1 VCRGKERDI
10 VFTGDAAKNR
20 AELLSRKGETSYD
33 AGASR
38 ASIDMI
44 WDFWRRREGSI
55 LVPGHDLP
63 MTQKDG
69 KISYIGKRQAALK
82 MWFGENLEMST
93 LIELG
98 PR

>member
-1 VCRGKERDI
+1 
-10 VFTGDAAKNR
+10 
-20 AELLSRKGETSYD
+20 
-33 AGASR
+33 
-38 ASIDMI
+38 
-44 WDFWRRREGSI
+44 
-55 LVPGHDLP
+55 

-82 MWFGENLEMST
+82 VWFGENLETSA